1 LASATREVGL
11 ITPEINLA
19 RRLISKYSLKPP
31 IKILNLAENY
41 ASVESLEIPFDV
53 DGITIKLRGTVPRIL
68 LNSLNTNLRRKR
80 FTLAHELGHVIIP
93 WHFGTI
99 IDDDTELI
107 HLHYH
112 PVEAEANRFASE
124 LLMPSAWIQEI
135 VDHFDNPQAIIDGV
149 VEGADVSFQA
159 AIIRT
164 VAFLTPGLVYAQLS
178 DVGKVISS
186 GKSPNTPVYPP
197 EWGKRVDPA
206 SLYPFSEDQ
215 FSFRQGGCTYFWWR
229 FPDRVEIEDVG
240 DPRDWR
246 EILNNIVEDIGVPQ
260 SARGKFKQSINGI
273 IASRHDMERRSGT
286 PLAEALLA
294 GCITRFRSDPQL
306 RSFVAHRDFEA
317 FLSKRVT
324 ELSKKWQVE

>member
-31 IKILNLAENY
+31 IKIIHLAKNY

-107 HLHYH
+107 HLQDH
-112 PVEAEANRFASE
+112 PFEAEANRFASE
-124 LLMPSAWIQEI
+124 LLMPSAWLQEI
-135 VDHFDNPQAIIDGV
+135 VNHFDDPETMIDGV
-149 VEGADVSFQA
+149 VEGANVSFQA

-164 VAFLTPGLVYAQLS
+164 IAFLPPGLVYAQMS

-186 GKSPNTPVYPP
+186 GRSPNTPVYPP

-206 SLYPFSEDQ
+206 SLYPFSEDH
-215 FSFRQGGCTYFWWR
+215 FSFRQGGSTYFWWR
-229 FPDRVEIEDVG
+229 FPDRVKIDDIG

-246 EILNNIVEDIGVPQ
+246 EILNTIVQNIGVPQ
-260 SARGKFKQSINGI
+260 SGRSRFKQSINGI
-273 IASRHDMERRSGT
+273 IANRHALEIRNEKPS
-286 PLAEALLA
+286 AEALMAACL
-294 GCITRFRSDPQL
+294 TRL
-306 RSFVAHRDFEA
+306 RSNPELELFVAHGDLET

-324 ELSKKWQVE
+324 ELSKKWQVH

>member
-1 LASATREVGL
+1 M

-31 IKILNLAENY
+31 IKILHLAKNY
-41 ASVESLEIPFDV
+41 ASVEILEIPFDV
-53 DGITIKLRGTVPRIL
+53 DGITIKRRETAPRIL
-68 LNSLNTNLRRKR
+68 LNSQNTNLRRKR

-99 IDDDTELI
+99 IDVETELI

-112 PVEAEANRFASE
+112 PIEAEANRFASE

-135 VDHFDNPQAIIDGV
+135 VDHFEGPEAMIDAV
-149 VEGADVSFQA
+149 VVGANVSFQA

-164 VAFLTPGLVYAQLS
+164 VTFLPPGLVYAQMS

-186 GKSPNTPVYPP
+186 GKSPNTPVDPP
-197 EWGKRVDPA
+197 EWGKRVDPS
-206 SLYPFSEDQ
+206 SLYPFSEEQ
-215 FSFRQGGCTYFWWR
+215 SSFRQGGSTYFWWR
-229 FPDRVEIEDVG
+229 FPDRIEIVDIG

-246 EILNNIVEDIGVPQ
+246 EILNTIVEDIRIPQ
-260 SARGKFKQSINGI
+260 SERSRFKQSLNGKI
-273 IASRHDMERRSGT
+273 SGRHALEIRKEKPS
-286 PLAEALLA
+286 AEALMAACL
-294 GCITRFRSDPQL
+294 TRLRSDPEL
-306 RSFVAHRDFEA
+306 ALFVAHSAFEV

-324 ELSKKWQVE
+324 ELSKKWQAE